1 MDALVTL
8 LLWLAGSA
16 MPIENDPTTQSIV
29 IEDLGAM

>member
-8 LLWLAGSA
+8 ILWLAGSA
-16 MPIENDPTTQSIV
+16 MPEENDPTTQSII